1 MDGEPGVWV
10 SRARRLVQADQPE
23 SAEQAL
29 RKALALSP
37 TLLEAHQALIQLLYD
52 QGRWDA
58 YEDELN
64 RFQAVVP
71 TSPFIEYERGHLS
84 LLRGNLREGWR
95 QLEARFRVPG
105 YIPPEKRFPQP
116 WWDGQAF
123 AGKTLLVHFEQGF
136 GDTLMFVRYLP
147 LVKARGGRVVLL
159 VQPQFAYLMT
169 TLAGVD
175 EVVGLGQPVPP
186 FDLQVSLF
194 SMPAL
199 FGTDLDSVPADIP
212 YLGIPKSVPN
222 RWGIAETLAATEGRL
237 RVGLVWGGNPR
248 HPRDAQRSIPGALLN
263 PLGVLPGVAWHS
275 FQLGRGDAPQL
286 PAMLDLS
293 PWLQTFSDTA
303 YALSGMDLA
312 ITVDTAFAHLA
323 GALGVPTLLLLAHAP
338 DFRWMLAREDTPW
351 YPSLRLYRQPRPGD
365 WKAVVDRLMVDLSG

>member
-1 MDGEPGVWV
+1 
-10 SRARRLVQADQPE
+10 LVQADQPE